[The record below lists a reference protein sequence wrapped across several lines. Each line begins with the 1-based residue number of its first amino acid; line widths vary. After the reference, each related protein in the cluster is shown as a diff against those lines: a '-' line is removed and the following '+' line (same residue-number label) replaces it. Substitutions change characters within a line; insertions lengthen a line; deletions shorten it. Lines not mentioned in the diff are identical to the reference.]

1 MIRLFNFSLLAIEVS
16 LWVTLSVGFPSDPGY
31 LLIAFG
37 EYTFETSLFAL
48 LVLILFIYLCVRL
61 LLLILGWVNPMRL
74 VVAGKKISQ
83 RRRARSN
90 TLEGLHYFA
99 RGNWQS
105 ALKLLR
111 KGLYD

>member
-1 MIRLFNFSLLAIEVS
+1 MIRLFIFSLLAIVVS

-61 LLLILGWVNPMRL
+61 LLLILGW
-74 VVAGKKISQ
+74 
-83 RRRARSN
+83 
-90 TLEGLHYFA
+90 
-99 RGNWQS
+99 
-105 ALKLLR
+105 LKLHV
-111 KGLYD
+111 GHHGSIANGVG

>member
-1 MIRLFNFSLLAIEVS
+1 MIRLFIFSLLAIVVS

-74 VVAGKKISQ
+74 VAAGKKNISAQ
-83 RRRARSN
+83 ASP
-90 TLEGLHYFA
+90 EQHA
-99 RGNWQS
+99 
-105 ALKLLR
+105 
-111 KGLYD
+111 